1 MRVCVRG
8 KGAKA
13 QNAVFFQCFVV
24 LEARKVSSL
33 KRWMRRYQLK
43 KIQEKLHLLVA
54 RSTFQC
60 TKWQKPRVRR
70 RFFKLRCDG
79 RSAQLFRWIWM
90 ENIAAAVSKR
100 LRRADAGGPWRDPR
114 WPRCRVMVPKWMIMG
129 ENRFMSYFPRYLFVD
144 HDCMYF
150 WVCIK
155 MGKTEMCNFSRDN
168 FEVL

>member
-1 MRVCVRG
+1 
-8 KGAKA
+8 
-13 QNAVFFQCFVV
+13 
-24 LEARKVSSL
+24 
-33 KRWMRRYQLK
+33 
-43 KIQEKLHLLVA
+43 LHLLVA

-100 LRRADAGGPWRDPR
+100 LRRADAGGPWRDPW

-150 WVCIK
+150 GCASKWERPKCATSVGTILRYSDFAP
-155 MGKTEMCNFSRDN
+155 NFSGGSGWRTLPLLCLNDCT
-168 FEVL
+168 EQTQVAHGGIHGGRGGG